1 MGRLIFLGESV
12 MLFSEIYKTVFW
24 VIINIAWSFSSSSA
38 ATVSFYL
45 FTSFLDSV
53 DHMLQYLDG
62 VYSCITG

>member
-53 DHMLQYLDG
+53 DHML
-62 VYSCITG
+62 